1 MGVCV
6 SVCVAGRRKKVTDE
20 VFYWKDEQMCC
31 GDGLLSVRP
40 YSPLSGSHDSVVS
53 TGTLGRFEEPDMIW
67 NWSKCFPQKAHWLT
81 FTNGQGWTRRNWPHW
96 SFRADTN
103 LCDWNLKRG
112 SESLL
117 YLLNL
122 TMWLKWV
129 ISNSFRKCET
139 KSAWKRVVS
148 KLPYLTVILQ
158 SPIWI
163 L

>member
-1 MGVCV
+1 MKCFTERMSRCAAETVYCLYGLTSLLV
-6 SVCVAGRRKKVTDE
+6 
-20 VFYWKDEQMCC
+20 
-31 GDGLLSVRP
+31 GDMTALSQLERQAALK
-40 YSPLSGSHDSVVS
+40 SQIWFE
-53 TGTLGRFEEPDMIW
+53 TG
-67 NWSKCFPQKAHWLT
+67 SKCFPQKAHWLT

-103 LCDWNLKRG
+103 LHDWNLKRG

-129 ISNSFRKCET
+129 ISNLFQMCET
-139 KSAWKRVVS
+139 KSAWKRVIS
-148 KLPYLTVILQ
+148 KLPYPTLILQ